1 METTLPRLYTT
12 KELAQM
18 LGESEWVIQDWVRR
32 RGLPVIK
39 IGNRN
44 RFDLAHV
51 RAWLDAGGDRS
62 SDAA

>member
-1 METTLPRLYTT
+1 MDTMLPRLYTT
-12 KELAQM
+12 KELAGM
-18 LGESEWVIQDWVRR
+18 LGESEWAIQDWVRR

-44 RFDLAHV
+44 RFDLGQV